1 MKKLLIF
8 LLLIQSV
15 NAYSVTFQVLNYNS
29 LAPIENANI
38 SLTNDTTEI
47 SGLTDIHGVYLFH
60 VFDNYTIDIS
70 KSGYAPY
77 AGNLNITNDTQKDIY
92 LMSLSTEG
100 IVKINI
106 VDLSMSEHNSAI
118 YFNNGRLKEIYGLN
132 DTWELHNN
140 LNYSWSPMIN
150 KMDLVSNPTGLS
162 RYIFMFA
169 GVIISLLTFG
179 FIALVAIY
187 LLYLGVKN
195 VTK

>member
-8 LLLIQSV
+8 LLLINSV
-15 NAYSVTFQVLNYNS
+15 NAYSITFQVLNYNT

-38 SLTNDTTEI
+38 TLTNSTMEI
-47 SGLTDIHGVYLFH
+47 SALSDIHGVH
-60 VFDNYTIDIS
+60 VFYLTDNYTIDIW

-77 AGNLNITNDTQKDIY
+77 DGNLNITNDTQKDIY

-118 YFNNGRLKEIYGLN
+118 YFSNGRLKEIYPLN

-150 KMDLVSNPTGLS
+150 KMDLISNPTGLS

-179 FIALVAIY
+179 FIALTSLF

>member
-8 LLLIQSV
+8 LLLINSV
-15 NAYSVTFQVLNYNS
+15 DAYSVTFQVLNYNTLS
-29 LAPIENANI
+29 PIENANI
-38 SLTNDTTEI
+38 TLTNATTEI
-47 SGLTDIHGVYLFH
+47 SGLSDIHGVYIFH
-60 VFDNYTIDIS
+60 VFDNYTIDVS

-77 AGNLNITNDTQKDIY
+77 SGNLNISNDTQKDIY

-118 YFNNGRLKEIYGLN
+118 YYSNGRLKEIYSIN

-140 LNYSWSPMIN
+140 LNYSWSPMVTKI
-150 KMDLVSNPTGLS
+150 DLVTNPSGLS

-169 GVIISLLTFG
+169 GVIISLITFLFIILT
-179 FIALVAIY
+179 IIS
-187 LLYLGVKN
+187 LLYLVVKN
-195 VTK
+195 VKS